1 MTAEAVPAPEPK
13 APRWLSPDEQAV
25 WRAYL
30 DFSRLLND
38 RLQRRLVEDADLS
51 LAEYELMVQLSE
63 TEDRRLRMSE
73 LADRAVHS
81 RSRLTH
87 TVARMEDRGLVRR
100 EACPD
105 DGRGV
110 LCILTD
116 KGFEVLAAA
125 AVDHVET
132 VRQSIFDNLTPEE
145 LQAFGAVVAKLRTGL
160 RGA

>member
-1 MTAEAVPAPEPK
+1 VTADSADAAGQKV
-13 APRWLSPDEQAV
+13 PRWLSQDEQAV

-63 TEDRRLRMSE
+63 TEDHRLRMSE

-116 KGFEVLAAA
+116 HGFAVLAAA

-132 VRQSIFDNLTPEE
+132 VRQSIFDNLTPDEVA
-145 LQAFGAVVAKLRTGL
+145 AFGAVVTTLRGGL

>member
-1 MTAEAVPAPEPK
+1 MTAEAAPAAPAP
-13 APRWLSPDEQAV
+13 APRWLTPDEQAV

-116 KGFEVLAAA
+116 QGFATLAAA

-132 VRQSIFDNLTPEE
+132 VKQSIFDNLSPEE
-145 LQAFGAVVAKLRTGL
+145 LQAFGAVVTKLRAGL
-160 RGA
+160 RG